1 MKKSEVIER
10 IDPKKTYI
18 GSYVISRIND
28 VSAEDTYMPKYLKYG
43 DVVTVSIGAKSRPA
57 VIIKIIENSVIAI
70 PLTTAKNHNFLMES
84 KSRFLK
90 DGYFCN
96 SYTVM
101 SKDDAIEKFIGVFDD
116 DKMLN
121 EAVNQ
126 LGIFF
131 MKTFLGL
138 DVKGAEK
145 HNKYKV
151 ESEKSNNFTFSIVSI
166 NQTTK
171 KSLMVGNNGTDEM
184 TVINTELKTEK
195 IKQKIGAKQKFLY
208 KINGV
213 NYKGSDVFSKFKI
226 NQSSLSMAFKNTDK
240 KIIKGYMIEK
250 IKINKKN

>member
-145 HNKYKV
+145 HNEYKV
-151 ESEKSNNFTFSIVSI
+151 EKHIEI
-166 NQTTK
+166 
-171 KSLMVGNNGTDEM
+171 
-184 TVINTELKTEK
+184 KTEK